1 MQRLK
6 NETRNVFAEAINK
19 IAFPTL
25 DDKRIQSID
34 STESQKFATYN
45 DLVNE
50 KEVI

>member
-6 NETRNVFAEAINK
+6 NETRNVFAEEDNK

-25 DDKRIQSID
+25 DDKRIQSVD
-34 STESQKFATYN
+34 STESQKFRTSN
-45 DLVNE
+45 DLMNG